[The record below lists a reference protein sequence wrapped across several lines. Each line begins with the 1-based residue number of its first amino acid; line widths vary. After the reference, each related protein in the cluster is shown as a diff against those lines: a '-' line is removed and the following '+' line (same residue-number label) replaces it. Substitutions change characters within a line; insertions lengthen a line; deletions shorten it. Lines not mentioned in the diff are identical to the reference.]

1 MLRVLQ
7 GMGGAAIIPAGLGMI
22 TTTYPPGGKRKRAY
36 SIVIGVASLGS
47 VSGNLVG
54 GVIGDLLG
62 WKWVFWIPAII
73 SSMATGAAALSTSKF
88 PIRKARS
95 EVDIDWLGAL
105 LISSSLLLFLVSFSE
120 GSVVGWGTPWVP
132 TLIAVAAIL
141 LCLFVFWQRCL
152 EERYERVPLLKVSM
166 FRRAKFSALF
176 LLIGLVYGSFNSFLV
191 FATELLPRAKRA
203 TNCPSI
209 LACRNIR
216 L

>member
-22 TTTYPPGGKRKRAY
+22 TTTYPPGAKRKRAY

-47 VSGNLVG
+47 VSGNLVS

-62 WKWVFWIPAII
+62 WKWVFWIPAIL
-73 SSMATGAAALSTSKF
+73 SALATGAAALATSSF
-88 PIRKARS
+88 PIKETRS
-95 EVDIDWLGAL
+95 EGGVDWLGAL
-105 LISSSLLLFLVSFSE
+105 LISSSLLLFLVAFSE

-141 LCLFVFWQRCL
+141 VCLFVFWQRFL
-152 EERYERVPLLKVSM
+152 EKGHAQVPLLKVSM

-176 LLIGLVYGSFNSFLV
+176 FLIGLVYGSFNSYLV
-191 FATELLPRAKRA
+191 FATEL
-203 TNCPSI
+203 
-209 LACRNIR
+209 
-216 L
+216 